1 MATGRPTGRLPLDRS
16 DPTEKI
22 CLAVTG
28 KDYDRV
34 HQAARSARISVPE
47 VIRRAL
53 RHPDISGVAS
63 LNRYL
68 HAERNRS
75 QSWNSSE

>member
-1 MATGRPTGRLPLDRS
+1 MATGRNGSPPLDRS

-28 KDYDRV
+28 KDYDRL

-53 RHPDISGVAS
+53 RQHLPPDKADSH
-63 LNRYL
+63 R
-68 HAERNRS
+68 
-75 QSWNSSE
+75 